1 LLRVSLEKNKLE
13 IVVRGADSPVAKLI
27 IGIVSQEVETV
38 RKYYPGIS
46 SETNDHEKR
55 AERAN
60 MWREWILSGSP
71 LSLDPL
77 IWVSEVSRGHF
88 RVSISWGRLRDKV
101 IVDECGKEVTVSHPH
116 YYDGSPHFSD
126 RLRLGLRG
134 VGEVSFSQV
143 YQWCL
148 EKKEKNEKKVMF
160 FLNFLI
166 KFSDDVI
173 RDYDVIKTLDL
184 GTYFLLILVT

>member
-1 LLRVSLEKNKLE
+1 
-13 IVVRGADSPVAKLI
+13 
-27 IGIVSQEVETV
+27 
-38 RKYYPGIS
+38 
-46 SETNDHEKR
+46 
-55 AERAN
+55 
-60 MWREWILSGSP
+60 
-71 LSLDPL
+71 
-77 IWVSEVSRGHF
+77 
-88 RVSISWGRLRDKV
+88 
-101 IVDECGKEVTVSHPH
+101 
-116 YYDGSPHFSD
+116 
-126 RLRLGLRG
+126 